1 MEDVCMGSGRS
12 ERSTLKRAVTV
23 LAVVS
28 AVSIG
33 AAAVSAQAPAQP
45 AAAQPAAGTTKPFG
59 STPVAAAGVG
69 ASTPSAAPAVPVDY
83 TVGVEDI
90 FSVKVWED
98 DRIKGDVIVGPDGTV
113 SLPLINSVKAA
124 GLTFEQLRE
133 TIADAAKK
141 YVVGTVTVEL
151 LLKQINSR
159 FVCVGGEVKKPGKYP
174 LIAPIN
180 VYQLIVAA
188 GGLSEYADKKH
199 LNLIRTEN
207 GKQRSIAIN
216 FDDIQKGKNLDKFNI
231 DLKPGDC
238 LSVPD

>member
-1 MEDVCMGSGRS
+1 MKRVRVGRGRT
-12 ERSTLKRAVTV
+12 ERSGLKVAVAV
-23 LAVVS
+23 LVV
-28 AVSIG
+28 AGAMVAG
-33 AAAVSAQAPAQP
+33 AAEVGAQGPAQQ
-45 AAAQPAAGTTKPFG
+45 AGAQPGPETTRPFG
-59 STPVAAAGVG
+59 STPVATAGVG
-69 ASTPSAAPAVPVDY
+69 VSTPAAPAVPVDY
-83 TVGVEDI
+83 KVGVEDI

-98 DRIKGDVIVGPDGTV
+98 DRIKGDVIVGPDGTI
-113 SLPLINSVKAA
+113 SLPLINSVRAA
-124 GLTFEQLRE
+124 GLTFEQFRE

-141 YVVGTVTVEL
+141 YVLGTVTVEL

-174 LIAPIN
+174 LIAPTN

-188 GGLSEYADKKH
+188 GGLTEYANKKH

-207 GKQRSIAIN
+207 SKQRSIAIN
-216 FDDIQKGKNLDKFNI
+216 FDDIQNGKNLDKFNI